1 MQIKNV
7 EGQIKLG
14 AAVVADGNATPT
26 NSKKP
31 KADKQKTNG
40 ATGGVNSGTGSRKI
54 GEGTSGGI
62 MTQNKFDILC
72 DDDGEGSKMTGPGF

>member
-14 AAVVADGNATPT
+14 QADVADGDATPT

-31 KADKQKTNG
+31 KANKKQGTPG
-40 ATGGVNSGTGSRKI
+40 AVGGAGPRKI
-54 GEGTSGGI
+54 GDGTSGGI
-62 MTQNKFDILC
+62 MTQNKFDVLC